1 MANSNLV
8 YRSSITTSNIKRSV
22 SSLGSGLKSAQRS
35 TGSLQRSILKRND
48 GKRQAISNTT
58 TLFQKRRES
67 VRRREEESIVEAGS
81 VFGGIRTAQRV
92 VMNSTKGF
100 LGRILDYIGTL
111 MVGWAVVNLPTII
124 KLGQEL
130 GDRIQKVTGILSNF
144 MTDTGDFLLGFGQ
157 LLGGAFQNLISF
169 DFTDSQNRVS
179 SALESMR
186 SSFNKMEDAI
196 YDSIVLLTKPFDL
209 GEKEQQQPGTPGT
222 QQPGT
227 QQSGAPTPTN
237 QRGNYGN
244 PGEGAVRQYAAN
256 QGYSPEFTAGLLS
269 TVKAESGFNPYAIG
283 DSGASYG
290 LFQFNNNAGRRQPFL
305 NFLEKNGV
313 PNPYALF
320 QNPDGPSAKK
330 YRNQVFGLTL
340 EYMMENEQGSQIVRD
355 YKNSKDLR
363 TIMGGFEDIEGY
375 SGSQTRLPRNRRNNP
390 KYNSRLSEAQSYLK
404 SGTNPPAQ
412 TTPASTK
419 PVPGTQSYKSGTD
432 LTQTIGKGVGYITIG
447 DVMGAPR
454 GSGKHKG
461 IDIQCPANTCI
472 ALRVDSEVV
481 FAGWQNPR
489 NHNEG
494 YGLVIDMWVP
504 ELGVQ
509 LRFGHCAGFFVTGGK
524 VKAGHS
530 FARVGST
537 GNSTGPHIHFEYTRT
552 RNQSSYGSDGDPSP
566 YIPYILLTDSPNRGT
581 VAAPDRKVLAAS
593 NIGIQQGKNTDS
605 LKNERKDN
613 IIAVPLPSQQ
623 TRNRTSMLP
632 MGGAGISIP
641 TDGGLNRFVTQ
652 KLLLDLAYT

>member
-22 SSLGSGLKSAQRS
+22 SSLGSGLKSAQKS
-35 TGSLQRSILKRND
+35 ATSLQGSILKRND
-48 GKRQAISNTT
+48 QKRQSISNTA

-67 VRRREEESIVEAGS
+67 VRRKEEESIVEAGS

-144 MTDTGDFLLGFGQ
+144 ITDTGDFLLGFGQ

-179 SALESMR
+179 SALERMR
-186 SSFNKMEDAI
+186 SSFNRMEDAI
-196 YDSIVLLTKPFDL
+196 YDSIVLLTQPFKLEEEEDQRPPAT
-209 GEKEQQQPGTPGT
+209 QQPGT

-227 QQSGAPTPTN
+227 PSPTGQRGDYGAP
-237 QRGNYGN
+237 
-244 PGEGAVRQYAAN
+244 GESAVRQYAAN
-256 QGYSPEFTAGLLS
+256 QGYSKEFTAGLLATIS
-269 TVKAESGFNPYAIG
+269 AESTFNPYAIG

-290 LFQFNNNAGRRQPFL
+290 LFQFNNNAGRRRPFL
-305 NFLEKNGV
+305 NFLEANGI
-313 PNPYALF
+313 PNPMALF
-320 QNPDGPSAKK
+320 QYPDGPAAKK
-330 YRNQVFGLTL
+330 YRNRVFGLTL
-340 EYMMENEQGSQIVRD
+340 EYMMENEQGAQLVRD
-355 YKNSKDLR
+355 YRNSNDLR

-375 SGSQTRLPRNRRNNP
+375 AGSQTRLPRNRRNNP

-412 TTPASTK
+412 TTPASTTPIPTGK
-419 PVPGTQSYKSGTD
+419 SYKTNDD
-432 LTQTIGKGVGYITIG
+432 LTNTIGKGVSYIRIG

-454 GSGKHKG
+454 GNGRKHKG

-481 FAGWQNPR
+481 FAGWENPS
-489 NHNEG
+489 NHNDG
-494 YGLVIDMWVP
+494 YGLVIDLWVP

-509 LRFGHCAGFFVTGGK
+509 LRFGHCAGFFISAGK
-524 VKAGHS
+524 VKAGQS

-566 YIPYILLTDSPNRGT
+566 YIPYILLTNSPNRGT

-593 NIGIQQGKNTDS
+593 NIDIQQGKNTDS
-605 LKNERKDN
+605 LKNERRDN
-613 IIAVPLPSQQ
+613 IIAVPLPPQQ
-623 TRNRTSMLP
+623 QRNRTSMLP
-632 MGGAGISIP
+632 MGGSGITIP
-641 TDGGLNRFVTQ
+641 TDDGLNRFVTQ